1 MNHLLQGRGGV
12 YSGAGVPVQKLQELS
27 VLSTQFCCTLK
38 AAQKRQNLLIEKR
51 KELVGSLSAGV
62 LHGRLTI
69 FILIVVSVDKL
80 DDP

>member
-1 MNHLLQGRGGV
+1 MCIDRGYTGTFCTFH
-12 YSGAGVPVQKLQELS
+12 S
-27 VLSTQFCCTLK
+27 VLLHTKSCS
-38 AAQKRQNLLIEKR
+38 KRQNLLIEKR

-62 LHGRLTI
+62 LHGRLII